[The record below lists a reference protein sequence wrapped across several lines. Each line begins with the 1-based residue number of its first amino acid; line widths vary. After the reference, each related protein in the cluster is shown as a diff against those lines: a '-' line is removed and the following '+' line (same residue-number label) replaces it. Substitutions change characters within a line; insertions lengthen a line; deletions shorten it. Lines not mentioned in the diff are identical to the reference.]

1 MKYICEIW
9 DKEKHVPCASSNR
22 ELWTFYNTLMLGLIL
37 IFSTSPSVF
46 GLPAFPGAQ
55 GFGSNTPGG
64 RGGKIIA
71 VTNLHARGVGSF
83 RAACEASGPRTVV
96 FRTGGMININ
106 SAINISD
113 PFITIAG
120 QTAPGDGIC
129 IGGGGYVSI
138 RTHDVIVR
146 GLRVRVGDNPN
157 GPSGDN
163 RDGIGI
169 ANNASPPYNIVIDHC
184 SVSWGID
191 ENIQLWYACHDIT
204 IQWCITSEALHSS
217 LHSKG
222 PHSKGMII
230 GPDAERVSIHHNL
243 FAHNYER
250 NPLISV
256 DTKSEVFNNV
266 MYNWGW
272 RGMNLGNPYPE
283 HGEWSNVIG
292 NYFKKGPNSADL
304 CFHVSNCW
312 VNAEVYLKG
321 NIGPGRPSDTGD
333 EWSLVRNDVGPQIIS
348 SQPVGQ
354 SSGITTQLAAEAYN
368 LVLASAGAVTP
379 RRDRAD
385 SRIIN
390 DVKNGTGK
398 IIDSQDEV
406 GGWPNYDVGTPPLDT
421 DHDGMPDDWETAQ
434 GLNPNS
440 YSDAIATDLSTEGY
454 TNVEVYI
461 NGLIGSGAANSNM
474 EQKRN

>member
-1 MKYICEIW
+1 M
-9 DKEKHVPCASSNR
+9 PCKSSDR
-22 ELWTFYNTLMLGLIL
+22 YLWISYNKLVFGLVL
-37 IFSTSPSVF
+37 IFSISSNIF

-55 GFGSNTPGG
+55 GFGSDTPGG
-64 RGGKIIA
+64 RGGKIIE
-71 VTNLHARGVGSF
+71 VTNLRASGAGSF
-83 RAACEASGPRTVV
+83 RSACEASGPRIVV
-96 FRTGGMININ
+96 FRTGGMINI
-106 SAINISD
+106 SRAINIRN

-129 IGGGGYVSI
+129 IGGGGYLNI
-138 RTHDVIVR
+138 TTHDVIVR
-146 GLRVRVGDNPN
+146 GLRVRVGDNPD

-169 ANNASPPYNIVIDHC
+169 ANSSSPPHNIVIDHC

-204 IQWCITSEALHSS
+204 IQWCITSEALDKS

-256 DTKSEVFNNV
+256 DTKTEVFNNV

-283 HGEWSNVIG
+283 HGEWSNVVG

-304 CFHVSNCW
+304 CFHVSDCW

-321 NIGPGRPSDTGD
+321 NIGPGRPSDTED

-354 SSGITTQLAAEAYN
+354 SSGITTQIAGEAYN
-368 LVLASAGAVTP
+368 LVLARAGAVIP
-379 RRDRAD
+379 RRDTVD
-385 SRIIN
+385 SRIID

-398 IIDSQDEV
+398 IIDSQDEA
-406 GGWPNYDVGTPPLDT
+406 GGWPNYNVGIPPLDT

-434 GLNPNS
+434 GLNPND
-440 YSDAIATDLSTEGY
+440 YSDAIVTDLSKEGY

-461 NGLIGSGAANSNM
+461 NGLIGSGATNSII